1 MDIKEKIE
9 EIVDKVKSD
18 NNFASKFKKDPIKAI
33 EKIIE
38 IDLPDEQI
46 NKLIDGVKAKL
57 ALDKNDGLL
66 GKIKKLF

>member
-57 ALDKNDGLL
+57 ALDKNDDVLR
-66 GKIKKLF
+66 KIKKLF